1 MLNRNLMKI
10 FFATAADVEV
20 LGAPRS
26 IDIPMVKALN
36 DLGCDVSWFGIN
48 IDSCQDFSGEITSL
62 NYSRLQRFF
71 IRVKNKLLRDL
82 KIQTGEDQKLIA
94 QKKFDIWMSRILESR
109 RGDIDKNLV
118 FIGRGVSSELSFQT
132 IRKYGGR
139 CVLHSQ
145 WMHPVTHS
153 RILEGAF
160 SDLDSSYKPVPTERL
175 AIQLREI
182 DLCDQVWCISGL
194 VLDSYL
200 KNGVSK
206 EKLFFCPLG
215 VDTNYFKP
223 GELKF
228 KEDIDK
234 FIIIFVGNINIEKGI
249 HILLEALVM
258 GRMSNCQLILNGA
271 LADYFK
277 PVLRSFFKDLKLLNI
292 DLVIESGSPLA
303 NLQKADLFVLPSLHE
318 SFGLVVPEAMACGL
332 PVIVTDQVGASDHVI
347 CDYNGFV
354 IPANSVKELSEKI
367 LYFYNNRD
375 QKKIFGKKSYYLSQ
389 NLSWPLVTRRF
400 ISCIESAFNE

>member
-1 MLNRNLMKI
+1 MPNRNLLKV
-10 FFATAADVEV
+10 FFATAADVEA

-36 DLGCDVSWFGIN
+36 DLGYKVSWFGIN
-48 IDSCQDFSGEITSL
+48 IDSCQDFAGEMTSL

-118 FIGRGVSSELSFQT
+118 FIGRSVSSELSFQT

-160 SDLDSSYKPVPTERL
+160 SDLDSSYKPVPRERL
-175 AIQLREI
+175 ATQLREI
-182 DLCDQVWCISGL
+182 DLCDQVWCISRL

-206 EKLFFCPLG
+206 EKLFLCPLG

-223 GELKF
+223 GELTF
-228 KEDIDK
+228 KEDMDK
-234 FIIIFVGNINIEKGI
+234 FIIVFVGNINIEKGI

-347 CDYNGFV
+347 CDYNGFIV
-354 IPANSVKELSEKI
+354 PANSVKELSEKM

-375 QKKIFGKKSYYLSQ
+375 QKKIFGEKSYYLSQ
-389 NLSWPLVTRRF
+389 KLSWPLVTRRF

>member
-1 MLNRNLMKI
+1 MPNRNLLKV
-10 FFATAADVEV
+10 FFATAADVEA

-26 IDIPMVKALN
+26 IDVPMVKALN
-36 DLGCDVSWFGIN
+36 DLGYKVSWFGIN
-48 IDSCQDFSGEITSL
+48 IDSRQDFAGEMTSL

-118 FIGRGVSSELSFQT
+118 FIGRSVSSELSFQT

-160 SDLDSSYKPVPTERL
+160 SDLDSSYKPVPRERL
-175 AIQLREI
+175 ATQLREI
-182 DLCDQVWCISGL
+182 DLCDQVWCISRL

-206 EKLFFCPLG
+206 EKLFLCPLG

-223 GELKF
+223 GELTF
-228 KEDIDK
+228 KEDVDK
-234 FIIIFVGNINIEKGI
+234 FIIVFVGNINIEKGI
-249 HILLEALVM
+249 HILLEA
-258 GRMSNCQLILNGA
+258 STLN
-271 LADYFK
+271 
-277 PVLRSFFKDLKLLNI
+277 N
-292 DLVIESGSPLA
+292 
-303 NLQKADLFVLPSLHE
+303 
-318 SFGLVVPEAMACGL
+318 
-332 PVIVTDQVGASDHVI
+332 
-347 CDYNGFV
+347 
-354 IPANSVKELSEKI
+354 
-367 LYFYNNRD
+367 
-375 QKKIFGKKSYYLSQ
+375 
-389 NLSWPLVTRRF
+389 
-400 ISCIESAFNE
+400 

>member
-118 FIGRGVSSELSFQT
+118 FIGRSVSSELSFQT

-160 SDLDSSYKPVPTERL
+160 SDLDSSYKPVPRERL
-175 AIQLREI
+175 ATQLREI
-182 DLCDQVWCISGL
+182 DLCDQVWCISRL

-206 EKLFFCPLG
+206 EKLFLCPLG

-292 DLVIESGSPLA
+292 DLVIESGNPLA

>member
-1 MLNRNLMKI
+1 
-10 FFATAADVEV
+10 V
-20 LGAPRS
+20 PR
-26 IDIPMVKALN
+26 
-36 DLGCDVSWFGIN
+36 
-48 IDSCQDFSGEITSL
+48 
-62 NYSRLQRFF
+62 
-71 IRVKNKLLRDL
+71 
-82 KIQTGEDQKLIA
+82 
-94 QKKFDIWMSRILESR
+94 
-109 RGDIDKNLV
+109 
-118 FIGRGVSSELSFQT
+118 
-132 IRKYGGR
+132 
-139 CVLHSQ
+139 
-145 WMHPVTHS
+145 
-153 RILEGAF
+153 
-160 SDLDSSYKPVPTERL
+160 ERL
-175 AIQLREI
+175 ATQLREI
-182 DLCDQVWCISGL
+182 DLCDQVWCISRL

-206 EKLFFCPLG
+206 EKLFLCPLG

-223 GELKF
+223 GELTF
-228 KEDIDK
+228 KEDMDK
-234 FIIIFVGNINIEKGI
+234 FIIVFVGNINIEKGI

-347 CDYNGFV
+347 CDYNGFIV
-354 IPANSVKELSEKI
+354 PANSVKELSEKM

-375 QKKIFGKKSYYLSQ
+375 QKKIFGEKSYYLSQ

-400 ISCIESAFNE
+400 IGCIESTLNE